1 MLITPPRNSRR
12 KAKSNP
18 LVLGEEQVI
27 IVRLGLK
34 DSARQKVRAYKTGRH
49 ANGTVFEAG
58 TGVQFKDGTVAAVV
72 LLMHRSWRKQQR
84 MVVGVVSGGDR
95 FVVNQ
100 SQVTG
105 NTLDI
110 TSEDVKLAK
119 SSYTEMW
126 TSKEYT
132 HAFVVQNRTAVTP
145 KDHVGRETRT
155 KYEYIRIR
163 GLETKKA
170 IVSYSGLKRHISRG
184 YLLGDDEINMEG
196 WDKPKTLAEH
206 FPEFTFQTDTTNEKL
221 KTTHAGRD
229 SSNRS
234 KRNRKPPPKRKVVRP
249 TRPDKGYKGKA
260 KRGNDKQ
267 PEMITVLQYDI
278 DGCNEREWTE
288 QYDAIPEKIRNGE
301 IRTTDYVH
309 KEGWPEFREV
319 AEVFKK
325 VCREIQ
331 RLKDKAANDEKV
343 KAKALAKKRAL
354 DLHKKRVEA
363 DEARK
368 AANARAKE
376 EEAKRQQQKAK
387 REQEEAK
394 SQERTK
400 MTMDDENVE
409 GGIEQWEWTQGEDR
423 HHQGSPPDRTDD
435 KVIYTAHRSS
445 DGKHVSGVQHDQRE
459 RDRRRQRNE
468 QEDMHMG

>member
-1 MLITPPRNSRR
+1 M
-12 KAKSNP
+12 
-18 LVLGEEQVI
+18 VLGEEQVI

-145 KDHVGRETRT
+145 KDHVGRKTRT

-196 WDKPKTLAEH
+196 
-206 FPEFTFQTDTTNEKL
+206 
-221 KTTHAGRD
+221 
-229 SSNRS
+229 
-234 KRNRKPPPKRKVVRP
+234 
-249 TRPDKGYKGKA
+249 
-260 KRGNDKQ
+260 
-267 PEMITVLQYDI
+267 
-278 DGCNEREWTE
+278 
-288 QYDAIPEKIRNGE
+288 
-301 IRTTDYVH
+301 
-309 KEGWPEFREV
+309 
-319 AEVFKK
+319 
-325 VCREIQ
+325 
-331 RLKDKAANDEKV
+331 
-343 KAKALAKKRAL
+343 
-354 DLHKKRVEA
+354 
-363 DEARK
+363 
-368 AANARAKE
+368 
-376 EEAKRQQQKAK
+376 
-387 REQEEAK
+387 
-394 SQERTK
+394 
-400 MTMDDENVE
+400 
-409 GGIEQWEWTQGEDR
+409 
-423 HHQGSPPDRTDD
+423 
-435 KVIYTAHRSS
+435 
-445 DGKHVSGVQHDQRE
+445 
-459 RDRRRQRNE
+459 
-468 QEDMHMG
+468 